1 MKRAEYS
8 YLRFARFKE
17 IANWS
22 VNHILGTNLG
32 FTDAFPMTPIGQII
46 ERSQNS
52 IEIEDEVR
60 YKQVTLKTNGGG
72 AVLRDE
78 KQGKDIG
85 TKKQFVVSAG
95 QFIMSKIDAR
105 NGAFGLITEDLD
117 GAVVTAD
124 FPVFYVN
131 SEKVVSRYL
140 FLLSSTKAFA
150 HFAQSCSRGT
160 TNRQR
165 IDIEMFLSNRIPLPS
180 CETQQSFVDAYDE
193 KIKKA
198 GELEQQA
205 KQTEQSI
212 EDYLLTELG
221 IKNND
226 YPLPQPTITM
236 VCEPQA
242 EYAISHSQ
250 DIDTLTTY
258 IWGDEIKKEYRFLKF
273 VRYKD
278 IDRWDCYN
286 GEPNAIS
293 RLKQSSFPLVEI
305 GKAYNFIK
313 RSWNKKEKEFRYVEI
328 GSVDALNGITYAEK
342 IPTSKAPS
350 RATQKI
356 KTKDLIIG
364 TTRPYL
370 KKFAIVNQNFDDCV
384 CSSGF
389 QVIEPNETNNISFL
403 YEYLMTAP
411 AIAQFE
417 LFMTG
422 ALYPAITNKDL
433 KKVLIPLPTL
443 EIQNAIVEHINEQ
456 KARIK
461 ELKKQAE
468 ELRKEALIEFEKEIF
483 I

>member
-22 VNHILGTNLG
+22 VNHILGTNMG
-32 FTDAFPMTPIGQII
+32 FTNAFPMTPIGQII
-46 ERSQNS
+46 ERSQKS
-52 IEIEDEVR
+52 IGIDDAVQ
-60 YKQVTLKTNGGG
+60 YKQITLKTNGGG
-72 AVLRDE
+72 AILRDE
-78 KQGKDIG
+78 KLGKDIG
-85 TKKQFVVSAG
+85 TKKQYVVSSG

-105 NGAFGLITEDLD
+105 NGAFGLITDDLD
-117 GAVVTAD
+117 EAIVTAD
-124 FPVFYVN
+124 FPVFNVN

-150 HFAQSCSRGT
+150 QFAQSCSRGT

-165 IDIEMFLSNRIPLPS
+165 IDVEMFLSRRIPLPS
-180 CETQQSFVDAYDE
+180 YETQQSFVDAYDE

-198 GELEQQA
+198 RELEQRA
-205 KQTEQSI
+205 KQIGQDI
-212 EDYLLTELG
+212 ERYLLNELG
-221 IKNND
+221 IGGQKKTGNPRNNGFKF
-226 YPLPQPTITM
+226 L
-236 VCEPQA
+236 
-242 EYAISHSQ
+242 
-250 DIDTLTTY
+250 
-258 IWGDEIKKEYRFLKF
+258 RFTRF
-273 VRYKD
+273 KD
-278 IDRWDCYN
+278 ANRWDMYN
-286 GEPNAIS
+286 GEPEAIS
-293 RLKQSSFPLVEI
+293 KLKQSCFPLVEI
-305 GKAYNFIK
+305 GKAYNFTK
-313 RSWNKKEKEFRYVEI
+313 RSWDKKEKEFRYVEI
-328 GSVDALNGITYAEK
+328 GSVDTLNGIMYAEK

-370 KKFAIVNQNFDDCV
+370 KKFAIVNQDFDDCV

-389 QVIEPNETNNISFL
+389 QVIAPNETNNISFL
-403 YEYLMTAP
+403 YEYLMTTP

-456 KARIK
+456 KAQIK

-468 ELRKEALIEFEKEIF
+468 ELRKEALVEFEKEIF

>member
-22 VNHILGTNLG
+22 VSHILGMNLG
-32 FTDAFPMTPIGQII
+32 FTDVFPMTPIGQIM

-60 YKQVTLKTNGGG
+60 YKQITLKTNGGG

-85 TKKQFVVSAG
+85 TKKQYVVSTR

-124 FPVFYVN
+124 FPVFDVN

-150 HFAQSCSRGT
+150 RFAQSCSRGT

-198 GELEQQA
+198 RELEQQA
-205 KQTEQSI
+205 KQIGLDI

-221 IKNND
+221 INNN
-226 YPLPQPTITM
+226 YTLPQPTITLA
-236 VCEPQA
+236 CEPQA
-242 EYAISHSQ
+242 EYVINQRQNVDMSA
-250 DIDTLTTY
+250 TY
-258 IWGDEIKKEYRFLKF
+258 NWGVEIKKEYRFLEF
-273 VRYKD
+273 VRFKD
-278 IDRWDCYN
+278 VERWDMYN
-286 GEPNAIS
+286 GEPSAIS
-293 RLKQSSFPLVEI
+293 RLKQSCFPLVEI

-313 RSWNKKEKEFRYVEI
+313 RSWDKKEKEFRYVEI

-342 IPTSKAPS
+342 TPTSKAPS

-356 KTKDLIIG
+356 ATGDLIIG

-370 KKFAIVNQNFDDCV
+370 KKFAIVNEDYNDCV

-422 ALYPAITNKDL
+422 ALYPAITNKNL

-443 EIQNAIVEHINEQ
+443 EIQNAIVEHINEE

-461 ELKKQAE
+461 EMKKQAE
-468 ELRKEALIEFEKEIF
+468 ELRKEALVEFENEIF
-483 I
+483 E